1 MNIQK
6 PLCASILS
14 GFPAKPEWF
23 MWEQGLSKVS
33 GLRGRERLVYAETAA
48 PRLSAERS
56 AAGFDG

>member
-6 PLCASILS
+6 PLCPSILS

-23 MWEQGLSKVS
+23 MWEQGMSKES
-33 GLRGRERLVYAETAA
+33 GLSGRERLVYAENSPLLA
-48 PRLSAERS
+48 AERS